1 MPNNSLAEVTSAP
14 ELGET
19 SEAEQMYLI
28 TVAREAECGRAGPV
42 RVGRI
47 AEVLK
52 VSVPSANEMIR
63 KLHNRGLLTYEPYRG
78 VVLTAAGAQIA
89 AQVLRTRRLWA
100 TFLVDHL
107 GFSPAAA
114 DDQACHL
121 EHATTPEAADR
132 LATFLGNPEAGP
144 LGNPIPALTGAT
156 VPATTKQL
164 SEAAVAETVE
174 IVAIRAGDTAAEFL
188 AAEGLRPGVSLHV
201 IAQGLTGLL
210 VAIGKSTAHLSSEVA
225 AAVDVRTIGD
235 AG

>member
-144 LGNPIPALTGAT
+144 LGNPIPA
-156 VPATTKQL
+156 PKP
-164 SEAAVAETVE
+164 
-174 IVAIRAGDTAAEFL
+174 I
-188 AAEGLRPGVSLHV
+188 SL
-201 IAQGLTGLL
+201 I
-210 VAIGKSTAHLSSEVA
+210 
-225 AAVDVRTIGD
+225 AVDEVENPSCMAWMMSVLANTEHRVAMEGVFPR
-235 AG
+235 